1 MVTRRYGNA
10 AELGDEAAA
19 AATMPVRRMSAAQI
33 ALDAIRH
40 LMPLAPFYFLHGGIT
55 GYLLLTAFDLALGLM
70 LIVGTTRDRLDPTSV
85 DPRSRLPM
93 ARLAAILVIAV
104 FFAIV
109 SAIVALPI
117 SAPAIIFGLATGV
130 DWRALLSSLPFVISV
145 ASMSLLAAAR
155 GQFAFEAYTT
165 PGEKGPPSQ
174 AAPVIGNLEQDRGR
188 SLAAYAAQVTL
199 IATFALLSFLL
210 LHFGRAGFQ
219 ALPVLYAALLV
230 FYDARPDI
238 AQRIFPAMWRT
249 VRR

>member
-1 MVTRRYGNA
+1 MATRRYDNA
-10 AELGDEAAA
+10 VEMGDEAAA
-19 AATMPVRRMSAAQI
+19 AAAMPVRRMSVAQV
-33 ALDAIRH
+33 AVDAIRH
-40 LMPLAPFYFLHGGIT
+40 LTPLAPFYLLHGSIT

-70 LIVGTTRDRLDPTSV
+70 LIVGTTRDRRDPTSV

-93 ARLAAILVIAV
+93 ARLAAILVIAA
-104 FFAIV
+104 FFAVV

-130 DWRALLSSLPFVISV
+130 DWHALLTSRAFVISV
-145 ASMSLLAAAR
+145 ACMSLLAAAR
-155 GQFAFEAYTT
+155 GQFAFEANTT
-165 PGEKGPPSQ
+165 PGEKGPAGQ

-210 LHFGRAGFQ
+210 LNFGRAGFQ

-249 VRR
+249 ARR